1 MALSQTQ
8 IAEFQTLYRKHF
20 GENISVQ
27 EAQERGVAM
36 VELVQFVLTK
46 SDENYDQ

>member
-1 MALSQTQ
+1 MDLSQTQ

-20 GENISVQ
+20 GEDISVQ
-27 EAQERGVAM
+27 EAQERGVTL

-46 SDENYDQ
+46 PGRTYEQ

>member
-1 MALSQTQ
+1 MELSQAQ

-20 GENISVQ
+20 GEDISVQ
-27 EAQERGVAM
+27 EAQERGTEM

-46 SDENYDQ
+46 PTQTYEK